1 MTNREKTIKFHGT
14 EVANI
19 TIVYAVKPRSSGD
32 LETLEEFN
40 AAKNPEICETLNT
53 QVVADYI
60 TITFYREESSN
71 SIIRRELIPTHLV
84 QHIWVQDMQ
93 SQ

>member
-19 TIVYAVKPRSSGD
+19 AILYAVKPRSRGD
-32 LETLEEFN
+32 IETLEEFN

-60 TITFYREESSN
+60 TITFYREEISN

-84 QHIWVQDMQ
+84 QHIWIQDM
-93 SQ
+93 

>member
-1 MTNREKTIKFHGT
+1 MTNRKKIVKFHGT
-14 EVANI
+14 EVTNV
-19 TIVYAVKPRSSGD
+19 TILYVVKPRSRGD
-32 LETLEEFN
+32 TEILEEFN
-40 AAKNPEICETLNT
+40 ATKSPEICETVNT

-84 QHIWVQDMQ
+84 QHIWVQDM
-93 SQ
+93 

>member
-1 MTNREKTIKFHGT
+1 MTNREKRIKFHGT

-19 TIVYAVKPRSSGD
+19 TILYAVKPRSCGD
-32 LETLEEFN
+32 METLEEFN
-40 AAKNPEICETLNT
+40 AAKSPEICETLNT

-84 QHIWVQDMQ
+84 QHIWVQDM
-93 SQ
+93 

>member
-14 EVANI
+14 KVANI
-19 TIVYAVKPRSSGD
+19 TILYAVKPRSGGD
-32 LETLEEFN
+32 IETLEEFN

-60 TITFYREESSN
+60 TITFYRKESSN

-84 QHIWVQDMQ
+84 QHIWVQDM
-93 SQ
+93 

>member
-19 TIVYAVKPRSSGD
+19 IILYAVKPRSRGD
-32 LETLEEFN
+32 KETLEEFN
-40 AAKNPEICETLNT
+40 AAKNPEICETLNI

-84 QHIWVQDMQ
+84 QHIWVQDM
-93 SQ
+93 